1 MRLFVCPRCGYKT
14 DVSGRMKAHLAR
26 KTPCKTLEETRAQK
40 TSSLTCP
47 HCSRTGFSTPKS
59 LAAHVRVSCH
69 GTLTNPETT
78 QALTD
83 SALVEQDV
91 ANKEIE
97 ITEREIPETQGPETT
112 GTGAGAATGAT
123 FNISCGPGSQ
133 VDVKNI
139 VVNNHF
145 TIRGYGD
152 ENLAYMT
159 SALLTQ
165 IATKAGTAVGEVIEK
180 LHFHPRHPE
189 NRNVLFMDSR
199 GNHASV
205 YRGNRWVME
214 NKQEV
219 LGDLVDKGYTM
230 LDLGVVTDALTPL
243 QERRLKAIKE
253 RYESRDP
260 VLMRKMLDQA
270 KLLIHN
276 KSRQTADLRKQARTA
291 TEMTLLASA
300 RQDRGD

>member
-1 MRLFVCPRCGYKT
+1 
-14 DVSGRMKAHLAR
+14 
-26 KTPCKTLEETRAQK
+26 
-40 TSSLTCP
+40 
-47 HCSRTGFSTPKS
+47 
-59 LAAHVRVSCH
+59 
-69 GTLTNPETT
+69 
-78 QALTD
+78 
-83 SALVEQDV
+83 
-91 ANKEIE
+91 
-97 ITEREIPETQGPETT
+97 
-112 GTGAGAATGAT
+112 
-123 FNISCGPGSQ
+123 
-133 VDVKNI
+133 
-139 VVNNHF
+139 
-145 TIRGYGD
+145 
-152 ENLAYMT
+152 
-159 SALLTQ
+159 
-165 IATKAGTAVGEVIEK
+165 
-180 LHFHPRHPE
+180 
-189 NRNVLFMDSR
+189 
-199 GNHASV
+199 
-205 YRGNRWVME
+205 ME